1 MNYPVSLRDGRI
13 TPDKLN
19 LGCGSRVV
27 ECCFWHVDEPG
38 DMEVQRVA
46 EFLPLGNFRRIVIK
60 PNWVKHEERPEFPA
74 SSLVTSPTVIGVVI
88 ESCLL
93 KYPDA
98 ESITV
103 GDVPL
108 QSCQWDDLEKQA
120 GILKLREKY
129 GTRKHPRIRFCDW
142 RQECYLRKDGFLEPA
157 PNPGGGDPLGCR
169 EVVLDEDSFLE
180 SVSGESNRFRVSDY
194 DGRETA
200 RQHNPGRHRYLVAGS
215 VLDCDLFI
223 NVPKLKTHQKA
234 GLTCALKN
242 LVGINVRKAYLVHHR
257 QGRDDYASDGS
268 RLVRFQVVVRE
279 LLQKRARLVFR
290 GARMAWL
297 LIRRWAG
304 IQTVSTRKN
313 LKGRLYIGAGSWYGN
328 DTLWRMIY
336 DLNWI
341 IRYAPREGGA
351 LCPVPQRAFIVV
363 MDALVAGEGDGPL
376 QALPVPLGLLG
387 VADNPFM
394 MDLVCARMMGFDWRK
409 IPVLDNMS
417 LFKADSWGALRPD
430 SVGITVDGH
439 PYRSLDAVP
448 VLHHFIPPPGWKGH
462 IEATSGDGLD
472 ESRKGAGHA

>member
-1 MNYPVSLRDGRI
+1 MSHETVEVGLRESALSPLEGRE
-13 TPDKLN
+13 
-19 LGCGSRVV
+19 GA
-27 ECCFWHVDEPG
+27 EFWHVAGNPEELCERLLRHFPAG
-38 DMEVQRVA
+38 D
-46 EFLPLGNFRRIVIK
+46 FRRIVVK
-60 PNWVKHEERPEFPA
+60 PNWVKHEERSEFPA
-74 SSLVTSPTVIGVVI
+74 AALVTSPSVI
-88 ESCLL
+88 EAVIECCLCA
-93 KYPDA
+93 YPKA
-98 ESITV
+98 ESIMV

-108 QSCQWDDLEKQA
+108 QSCQWGDLEQQA
-120 GILKLREKY
+120 GILRLRRKY
-129 GTRKHPRIRFCDW
+129 EGMESPRIRFCDW
-142 RQECYLRKDGFLEPA
+142 RQECYVRKAGFLEPA
-157 PNPGGGDPLGCR
+157 LNPGGGDPLGCR

-180 SVSGESNRFRVSDY
+180 PVSGESNRFRVSDY

-200 RQHNPGRHRYLVAGS
+200 RQHNPGRHRYLVSGS

-351 LCPVPQRAFIVV
+351 LCPVPQRAYMVV

-387 VADNPFM
+387 VSDNPFLI
-394 MDLVCARMMGFDWRK
+394 DLACAQMMGFDWRK

-430 SVGITVDGH
+430 SVEIALDGH
-439 PYRSLDAVP
+439 PYRSLDALP

-462 IEATSGDGLD
+462 VEDDSGDVRN
-472 ESRKGAGHA
+472 ESRKVAGHA